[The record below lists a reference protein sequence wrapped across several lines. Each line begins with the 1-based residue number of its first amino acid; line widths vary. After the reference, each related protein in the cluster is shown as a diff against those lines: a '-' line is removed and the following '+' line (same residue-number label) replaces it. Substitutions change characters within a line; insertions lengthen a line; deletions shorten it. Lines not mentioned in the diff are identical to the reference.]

1 MARSA
6 PYGETWKC
14 VLINRKTRGR
24 RPFYAHTPWA
34 AKNEAQYFLKAN
46 KCEDEYLVQ
55 EPKEVF
61 KKGIAWN
68 VAVAI

>member
-24 RPFYAHTPWA
+24 LPFFAHTPWA
-34 AKNEAQYFLKAN
+34 ARNEAQNYLKAN
-46 KCEDEYLVQ
+46 KVEDQYLMQ

-68 VAVAI
+68 TAVSI